1 MLTQKPQPAEE
12 PDERRPPTRER
23 GSFSPIARRRSRGRR
38 GAEGARARASRPT
51 KMRKRRCRKRFTLG
65 HVLRDRDRAALSSPV
80 DVPTIGD
87 SEHENRTVRSV
98 DLENDEVR
106 ADAQSPRLL
115 AADTPTV
122 DVRQLAQF
130 AIGSRRKVDA
140 PGRRQLARARRGP
153 HRRAARRRRGA
164 RRAIPR
170 GRRVRRVRLGVPSA
184 LRFDAGPDTIGNA
197 PIAAFSAP
205 RARPGRRCARATRR
219 ARRKRGSA
227 GVANHGLSD
236 KEARAAAPVAAC
248 I

>member
-98 DLENDEVR
+98 DLENDAVR

-140 PGRRQLARARRGP
+140 PGRRQLARARRAKCSSSDTAVVGSQGSAS
-153 HRRAARRRRGA
+153 AARSSSSSGSSSTGREASDSSRSTGSARSVGGSIGPQIRRRPGYY
-164 RRAIPR
+164 RERAD
-170 GRRVRRVRLGVPSA
+170 RRV
-184 LRFDAGPDTIGNA
+184 
-197 PIAAFSAP
+197 
-205 RARPGRRCARATRR
+205 
-219 ARRKRGSA
+219 
-227 GVANHGLSD
+227 
-236 KEARAAAPVAAC
+236 
-248 I
+248 